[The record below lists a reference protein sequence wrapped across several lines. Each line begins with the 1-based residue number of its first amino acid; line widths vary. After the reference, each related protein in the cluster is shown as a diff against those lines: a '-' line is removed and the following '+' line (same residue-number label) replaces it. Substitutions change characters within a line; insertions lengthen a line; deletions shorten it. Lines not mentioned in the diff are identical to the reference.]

1 MKICPPIVLSID
13 IHLRIPVFV
22 TSSSSTQCIYLLGVC
37 EPISL
42 SSRMSLIPS
51 TEFFAFRTRSEVH
64 HTTARHFFC
73 GAVLV
78 MVI

>member
-1 MKICPPIVLSID
+1 MKICLPIVLSID

-22 TSSSSTQCIYLLGVC
+22 TSSSSTQCIYLLGVR

-51 TEFFAFRTRSEVH
+51 TEFFAFRTRLEVH
-64 HTTARHFFC
+64 HTTARHFFR
-73 GAVLV
+73 GAVLIT
-78 MVI
+78 VI